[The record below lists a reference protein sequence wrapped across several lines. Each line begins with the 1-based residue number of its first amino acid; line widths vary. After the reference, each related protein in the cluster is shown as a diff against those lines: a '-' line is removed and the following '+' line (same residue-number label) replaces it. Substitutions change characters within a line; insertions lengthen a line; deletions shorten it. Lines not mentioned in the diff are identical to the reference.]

1 MATNH
6 AFTIEQRI
14 CIALKFYATGSFQH
28 EIGDGEGASQ
38 SSLSRIVAR
47 VSRVLASHADDII
60 KFSVDQTILDRV
72 ASGFYGFSGSKC

>member
-6 AFTIEQRI
+6 AFTTEQRI

-38 SSLSRIVAR
+38 SRIE
-47 VSRVLASHADDII
+47 LWPEYPEYLHPMLM
-60 KFSVDQTILDRV
+60 T
-72 ASGFYGFSGSKC
+72 